1 MFLEISQNS
10 QECTCVRVSF
20 LITLQ
25 DETWNFVKKETLV
38 QVLSYEFCEIS
49 KNICSYRT
57 FSVAAS
63 DWQTTA
69 SQSNSMSFLQ
79 LFKLRWIYRTIKKLK
94 SSVTSKDSVMEKNVW
109 LSLQIIK
116 KGTLAQ
122 GFSCDF
128 WKIFKNTFFHRTPPV
143 AAFEKAKRVTKWS

>member
-57 FSVAAS
+57 FSVATS

-94 SSVTSKDSVMEKNVW
+94 SSVTSEDSVMEKNVW
-109 LSLQIIK
+109 LSLQIIN

>member
-49 KNICSYRT
+49 KNICSYST

>member
-57 FSVAAS
+57 FSVATS

-109 LSLQIIK
+109 LSLQIIN